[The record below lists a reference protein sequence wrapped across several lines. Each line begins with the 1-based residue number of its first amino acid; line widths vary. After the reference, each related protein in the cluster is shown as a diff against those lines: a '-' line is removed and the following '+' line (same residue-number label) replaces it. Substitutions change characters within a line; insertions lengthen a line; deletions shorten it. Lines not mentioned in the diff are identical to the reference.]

1 MKFILTNKTNLILN
15 LILGLSLFFIKCKR
29 DVEIIPVNSPTND
42 CIDIPAFQGTGFG
55 YNYIT
60 NGKPIY
66 YAPVLNPNNNNELLI
81 LKQDS
86 AFIYN
91 RISKLTI
98 FSFKFPFLAK
108 VSWSIKKWMLIGG
121 SDQKIYKIKPNGDS
135 LTLLVNTTNNSF
147 PIWNDDGNLF
157 SAVNNSIN
165 KTIIYTDLGIPI
177 DTIEFTN
184 LPFSSWGGNNK
195 IISGRNKLFVYDVNT
210 HSTNYFYDLGTS
222 GSVTGCFWL
231 NNNEIIWSHIY
242 GILKTNIL
250 TNQTTLLK
258 STCNSNI
265 YSYPSYDKIL
275 NKIIWRKQIQ
285 TYVDTYNVKAENKII
300 ITDVDCNNEEEI
312 IIN

>member
-29 DVEIIPVNSPTND
+29 DVKIIPINSPTND

-91 RISKLTI
+91 RISKLTS
-98 FSFKFPFLAK
+98 FLFKFPFLAK
-108 VSWSIKKWMLIGG
+108 VSWSIKNWMLIGG

-147 PIWNDDGNLF
+147 PIWNDDGNFF
-157 SAVNNSIN
+157 SAVNNNIN
-165 KTIIYTDLGIPI
+165 KTIIYTVLGIPI

-195 IISGRNKLFVYDVNT
+195 IISGRNKLFVYDLNT
-210 HSTNYFYDLGTS
+210 HSTNYFYDLGTI
-222 GSVTGCFWL
+222 GAITGCFWL

-258 STCNSNI
+258 NTCNSNI

-285 TYVDTYNVKAENKII
+285 SYVDKYNVKAENKII

-312 IIN
+312 IMY